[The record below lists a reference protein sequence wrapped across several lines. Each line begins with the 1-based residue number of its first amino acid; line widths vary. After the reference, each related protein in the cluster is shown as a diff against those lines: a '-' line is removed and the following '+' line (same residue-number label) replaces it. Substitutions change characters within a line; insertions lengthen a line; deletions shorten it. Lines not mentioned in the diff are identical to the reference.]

1 MVFHRVPKNRQNA
14 QRTVIPAMYRTCVFV
29 GNALPRG
36 GNSGWSFRRFWGRRD
51 PQTATAG
58 AGLKPAP
65 AVGNYLKN
73 DALPLILKLKVVNI
87 HGVPV
92 GDAHFLQAGEQTH
105 LAELLVKIVP

>member
-1 MVFHRVPKNRQNA
+1 MVFRAFRKTVKTPKER
-14 QRTVIPAMYRTCVFV
+14 RFPPCTVQMFLSE
-29 GNALPRG
+29 NALPRAEKP
-36 GNSGWSFRRFWGRRD
+36 GWSFRRFWGRRD

-65 AVGNYLKN
+65 AVGNYLKG

-92 GDAHFLQAGEQTH
+92 GNAHFLQTGE
-105 LAELLVKIVP
+105 